1 MPLSSQFDLTHNAS
15 PDQSIDGVT
24 IQSGFRQDRNAILS
38 DIRRRAQPDFPN
50 LFVMLGPNSEPAHG
64 GSVIFQ
70 SECQSRYISACLVEM
85 IEQGIAAID
94 VRKDAHDQY
103 IRKVDAEHEQLIWS
117 HPGMTTYYR
126 NSQGRV
132 FSAMPW
138 RFVDY
143 WAMTH
148 DPDLSQYRQTR
159 A

>member
-1 MPLSSQFDLTHNAS
+1 
-15 PDQSIDGVT
+15 
-24 IQSGFRQDRNAILS
+24 
-38 DIRRRAQPDFPN
+38 
-50 LFVMLGPNSEPAHG
+50 MLGPNSGPAHG

-85 IEQGIAAID
+85 TEHGIAAID
-94 VRKDAHDQY
+94 VRQDVHDQY
-103 IRKVDAEHEQLIWS
+103 IREVDAEHEQLIWT

-126 NSQGRV
+126 NKRGRV

-148 DPDLSQYRQTR
+148 DPDFSQYHQTR